1 MLSVPLYIY
10 IYIYTNEIKRGMLE
24 LSNQITW
31 DTLLTTNRPP
41 STFKDNRTVSDLF
54 RLPYIPFDSNHV
66 EAGAEETKVGER
78 ERGEKERRREWEKER
93 RREGEKERRREGE
106 ERERE
111 RENERER
118 ERAREWETEGE
129 RGREGE
135 REGGREREGERDR
148 EGEGGDRGK
157 EIKTDRQTDRQTQTP
172 DRERERFQFKFGIKL
187 KPIAKKIS
195 PSFFE
200 SVMASQAELTMLLS
214 YNDG

>member
-1 MLSVPLYIY
+1 MANRIAFGPLIYIY

-78 ERGEKERRREWEKER
+78 ERGEKERRR
-93 RREGEKERRREGE
+93 G

-111 RENERER
+111 
-118 ERAREWETEGE
+118 
-129 RGREGE
+129 
-135 REGGREREGERDR
+135 
-148 EGEGGDRGK
+148 
-157 EIKTDRQTDRQTQTP
+157 
-172 DRERERFQFKFGIKL
+172 
-187 KPIAKKIS
+187 
-195 PSFFE
+195 
-200 SVMASQAELTMLLS
+200 
-214 YNDG
+214 